1 MDDTRGTAG
10 KSEGQVRGSSTH
22 SGADGTAD
30 VHGALSEGG
39 PSDSCENGEGE
50 GLCMPEGG
58 ADGADSWSAGVL
70 GDGSGRSPS
79 TALQSGVAVE
89 PQQVQFQGA
98 QSVAVSA

>member
-1 MDDTRGTAG
+1 
-10 KSEGQVRGSSTH
+10 
-22 SGADGTAD
+22 
-30 VHGALSEGG
+30 
-39 PSDSCENGEGE
+39 
-50 GLCMPEGG
+50 MPEGG

-70 GDGSGRSPS
+70 GDGSGQSPS